1 MLVLDSA
8 VKHSLADGAYGQRRK
23 QCEEASSIMGVPSL
37 REATLFMLV
46 LRVFTEDFN
55 PFTRRDHG
63 QGG

>member
-1 MLVLDSA
+1 MRVLLMLVPRMTMRL
-8 VKHSLADGAYGQRRK
+8 L
-23 QCEEASSIMGVPSL
+23 
-37 REATLFMLV
+37 LFMLV